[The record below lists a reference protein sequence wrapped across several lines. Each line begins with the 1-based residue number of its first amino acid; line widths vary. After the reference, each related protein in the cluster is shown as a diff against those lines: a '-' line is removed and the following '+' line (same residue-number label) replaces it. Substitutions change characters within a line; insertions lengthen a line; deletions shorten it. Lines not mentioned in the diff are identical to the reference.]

1 MEDQAAIPDPEERQV
16 RLSESQ
22 VEAYLTEEKILPTE
36 FYDQVANLLPRRS
49 SMQRTIPVKSQS
61 DRLFFLILRRNR
73 FNEKDFDAPLYIAT
87 L

>member
-1 MEDQAAIPDPEERQV
+1 
-16 RLSESQ
+16 
-22 VEAYLTEEKILPTE
+22 
-36 FYDQVANLLPRRS
+36 
-49 SMQRTIPVKSQS
+49 MQRTIPVKSQS